1 MRNFIAFIKHFQ
13 VYLIFV
19 LLQGV
24 AFWLYLS
31 FNQFPKTQ
39 YFTTASS
46 VQGTM
51 LTYRNDLS
59 KHFNLPHNNLRL
71 QNENIE
77 LLEKN
82 PMSFV
87 PMQNGLVKIND
98 TLHQTQFEYIPATII
113 NSTYDKRDNYF
124 TINIGSSQGIKRG
137 MGVFTMDGVVGI
149 IHNTSEHFSVIKSCL
164 TRKLNISIM
173 LENSGEFGFL
183 EWNGE
188 NPRNGSLTGI
198 SNDLLVEK
206 NTKIVTRGGDK
217 VFPRGIPV
225 GTVKSIS
232 SIEGKPL
239 WDITFLFGEDFRKI
253 QNVYIIK
260 NLLLEEQE
268 NLENQASE

>member
-13 VYLIFV
+13 VYLVFA

-24 AFWLYLS
+24 AFWLYFS

-46 VQGTM
+46 LQGTV
-51 LTYRNDLS
+51 LTYRNDLT
-59 KHFNLPHNNLRL
+59 KHFNLSDNNLRL
-71 QNENIE
+71 QKENIE
-77 LLEKN
+77 LLQKN
-82 PMSFV
+82 PISFI

-98 TLHQTQFEYIPATII
+98 TLNQTQFEYIPATII

-124 TINIGSSQGIKRG
+124 TINIGSSQGVERG
-137 MGVFTMDGVVGI
+137 MGVFTMNGVVGI

-164 TRKLNISIM
+164 TKKLNISIM
-173 LENSGEFGFL
+173 LEGTGEFGFL

-188 NPRNGSLTGI
+188 NPRIGSMTGV

-217 VFPRGIPV
+217 VFPKGIPV
-225 GTVKSIS
+225 GTVDSVA

-239 WDITFLFGEDFRKI
+239 WDIQFVFGEDFRKI
-253 QNVYIIK
+253 QNVYVIK
-260 NLLLEEQE
+260 NFLLDEQE
-268 NLENQASE
+268 NLENQVLE